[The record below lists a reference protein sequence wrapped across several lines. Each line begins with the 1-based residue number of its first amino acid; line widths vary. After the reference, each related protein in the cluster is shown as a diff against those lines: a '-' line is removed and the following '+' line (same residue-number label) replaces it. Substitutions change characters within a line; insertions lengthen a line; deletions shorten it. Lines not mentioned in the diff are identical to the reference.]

1 MSERRALAVV
11 LVALILGPLGLRAA
25 AWLLPES
32 RGQVSYLPSLESSR
46 PRLPFRGE
54 VIDQLKYQNPTYV
67 FVGDSMLGSRVD
79 PVYLGDLAGNEQVAF
94 LFHAGTGPAWWY
106 LAIKN
111 YLIPSQVKP
120 RVVFIFFRDT
130 NLTDTLFRATG
141 NNRWTLDEAARE
153 HEATLD
159 RVMASRL
166 NGGWRGVAAG
176 VNHVYAVDRIA
187 PVSDAFVRQVPMRAV
202 VAPEALEDFEHRLN
216 EFFSIDALRPF
227 TQADIAEEE
236 AERTDFADE
245 LKTSVLPEMLRLSKV
260 AGYRLCFVRVQ
271 RRPLGRKPPDQSPA
285 LRHYLAD
292 LETYL
297 RANGAEYYDEYG
309 DPDYPEAVYADGD
322 HIRRE
327 FRSRYTELFRQKL
340 DPLFR

>member
-1 MSERRALAVV
+1 VPERRALAVV
-11 LVALILGPLGLRAA
+11 LVVLVLGPLGLRGVS
-25 AWLLPES
+25 WLLPQS
-32 RGQVSYLPSLESSR
+32 RSQASYLPSLESSR

-54 VIDQLKYQNPTYV
+54 VIEQLKYQNPTYV
-67 FVGDSMLGSRVD
+67 FVGDSMLWTRID
-79 PVYLGDLAGNEQVAF
+79 PQYLGDLAGNEQVAF
-94 LFHAGTGPAWWY
+94 LQHAGTGPAWWY

-111 YLIPSQVKP
+111 YLIPSQTKP

-141 NNRWTLDEAARE
+141 NFRWALDEVARE

-159 RVMASRL
+159 RIIASRL
-166 NGGWRGVAAG
+166 SGAWHRVVAAING
-176 VNHVYAVDRIA
+176 AYAVDRIVQ
-187 PVSDAFVRQVPMRAV
+187 VSDVLVRQLPMRAV
-202 VAPEALEDFEHRLN
+202 VAPEALEDFEHQLN

-227 TQADIAEEE
+227 TQADIDEDAD
-236 AERTDFADE
+236 RMDFAGD
-245 LKTSVLPEMLRLSKV
+245 LGTSVLPEMFRLARV

-271 RRPLGRKPPDQSPA
+271 RRPLGRKPPAQSPA
-285 LRHYLAD
+285 LRHYLED

-309 DPDYPEAVYADGD
+309 DPDYPETVYADGD
-322 HIRRE
+322 HIRSE
-327 FRSRYTELFRQKL
+327 FRTRYTELFRQKL